1 MAVSIYHT
9 ATEYTANAITMTRGT
24 PADIVSVGVWHS
36 PDPQTIPTVGDF
48 TTVRLVLPGDLL
60 AEGNSVDILAL
71 IGPGGDVELEPGDYQ
86 RWTLITT
93 AAENIIDTVDTLT
106 IL

>member
-36 PDPQTIPTVGDF
+36 LDPQAIPDVGDF
-48 TTVRLVLPGDLL
+48 TTVQLVQPGDLL
-60 AEGNSVDILAL
+60 AEGSTVDILAL
-71 IGPGGDVELEPGDYQ
+71 IGPGGDVELPPGDYQ
-86 RWTLITT
+86 RWTLISTV
-93 AAENIIDTVDTLT
+93 AENIIDTIDTLT

>member
-1 MAVSIYHT
+1 MAVSIYRT

-24 PADIVSVGVWHS
+24 PADIVSVGVYHDH
-36 PDPQTIPTVGDF
+36 DPQAVPDVADF
-48 TTVRLVLPGDLL
+48 TTVKLVLPGDLL
-60 AEGNSVDILAL
+60 AEGSTVDILAL
-71 IGPGGDVELEPGDYQ
+71 IGPGGDVELLPGDYQ

-93 AAENIIDTVDTLT
+93 AVENIIDSVDTLT